1 MKTIIYVAGP
11 YSNDNPDIIDENI
24 GKARQIAITLMD
36 MGYGVIVPHLNTF
49 KFEHTCKNITY
60 EDFQEL
66 YLKLMIRGSDVVLF
80 IPGWQDSKGC
90 KMEKLVADALDL
102 PVYTVVSEL
111 IEDFPPST
119 VPDEIKS
126 VLETI

>member
-1 MKTIIYVAGP
+1 MKTLIYIAGP
-11 YSNDNPDIIDENI
+11 YSNDNPDLIDENI
-24 GKARQIAITLMD
+24 GKARQIAIILMD

-49 KFEHTCKNITY
+49 KFENNCKNTTY

-66 YLKLMIRGSDVVLF
+66 YLKLMIRSSDAVLF

-102 PVYTVVSEL
+102 PVYTVVNDL
-111 IEDFPPST
+111 IEDFPPSI

-126 VLETI
+126 VLETG

>member
-1 MKTIIYVAGP
+1 MKTIVYIAGP
-11 YSNDNPDIIDENI
+11 YSNNNPNIVDENI
-24 GKARQIAITLMD
+24 GRARQIAIALMD

-49 KFEHTCKNITY
+49 KFENTCQNTTY

-66 YLKLMIRGSDVVLF
+66 YLRLMIRGSDAILF

-102 PVYTVVSEL
+102 PVYTIVSDL
-111 IEDFPPST
+111 MEDFPPTIVS
-119 VPDEIKS
+119 DEIKS
-126 VLETI
+126 VLETR